1 MSTDLL
7 INYEVTTCTIM
18 ESWNES

>member
-7 INYEVTTCTIM
+7 ISGRIHF
-18 ESWNES
+18 W